1 MDERLPNPLVIAGIL
16 AVHLGVTALTWRDL
30 RHRTDDEVRGSK
42 RVWRIASAL
51 NTSGS
56 VAYWILGRRGRVADA
71 RDSRHVNG

>member
-30 RHRTDDEVRGSK
+30 RHRTDDEVR
-42 RVWRIASAL
+42 
-51 NTSGS
+51 S